1 METSKKVAEKGRV
14 LKPATERVQHRVLE
28 QEQQSAY
35 QQRVNNHSIDGLPSG
50 RGTRTLRQVAVIQ
63 MQRTHGNAHVMRQ
76 LQPSIQRQEEEGGAA
91 ATAGP
96 SSISGSGGSVE
107 TGGGGVE
114 ITGGSIKMHSG
125 MVEADG
131 VVKASTII
139 ADSVVAS
146 SYTPG
151 AGNIW

>member
-14 LKPATERVQHRVLE
+14 QKPVSKRVQSQVLE
-28 QEQQSAY
+28 QEQQTVSEQLASG
-35 QQRVNNHSIDGLPSG
+35 RSIDGLPSG
-50 RGTRTLRQVAVIQ
+50 HGTSSLRQAAVLQ

-76 LQPSIQRQEEEGGAA
+76 LQPSIQRQEEEGGT
-91 ATAGP
+91 ATEGP
-96 SSISGSGGSVE
+96 SAISGPGGSVE
-107 TGGGGVE
+107 VGGGGVE
-114 ITGGSIKMHSG
+114 ISGGIVKMHSG